1 MEKRMKNFSWAVAV
15 FLLSLLLV
23 VSIGCDN
30 TKSSESGGGGNTG
43 VGSVTLSILT
53 DTLRFLPGDSASTT
67 ITVIVSDQQGNVME
81 GQRVA
86 LSLSNPQLGYIEFLD
101 TELRDTTNAQGRVD
115 LLFTAIGTP
124 GDNQFTATVGSYSA
138 NRTLVIR
145 EQEVLVGSLTLTVTP
160 ENLQAAVG
168 QEAVA
173 DVKVVVKDNAGVAI
187 PNLSIPIS
195 CTLGRLAPLPVSNDS
210 GIARTKWFSNDE
222 FGWAYITAR
231 AGSLPNLIKQDSV
244 LVTELEVR
252 FGTLTVDS
260 DVHEIRADGCVTK
273 ANITA
278 TLKDAYGAAVVGD
291 TIRFGAP
298 GLIGSIEPFAKT
310 DSVGKARL
318 TFCEQNI
325 PNEEGSDSAMV
336 VARYALWGLADTVRI
351 WVNPAEPVGHVEISV
366 GSVIGT
372 AGVDSIEILLDAR
385 YESGAPVEGHYAHF
399 TSFPCGEFTSDSM
412 RIVGG
417 NLETP
422 VKYIMCQT
430 IPSGA
435 DVPWIE
441 ASVQGFISN
450 RIVFDP
456 QPGRASRVVLEA
468 PLTAEVNVPITI
480 TAVVQDTFNN
490 YVEDGQLVLFESDL
504 GSIGSISQTVG
515 GFATTN
521 FNPGTQAGQAQIKAI
536 AGVAVDSTVIDI
548 GSDLPNSIYLTV
560 SEPSLEASGTGGIE
574 WTQLQA
580 TVLDANGN
588 EVEDGTWV
596 RFEILASP
604 GGGVNINDHGT
615 LDSTQTAN
623 GTAVAT
629 LNAGV
634 TPGPILIRACVDG
647 LVIIDEVPTIVP
659 ICVQHPGISIVAGPP
674 ANVFI
679 YPNEIGVDG
688 GGAAWDL
695 EVSALVVDLQQNPVR
710 CGVSVFFDVF
720 PPSTAE
726 ILSRNVVTCNEDM
739 NGDSADGVAYTILR
753 YLSPQTFNTITLKAR
768 TANNVRDSIQFELP
782 LQQGILDLYCAPGA
796 WHFVQQGDPCN
807 IECIAT
813 VQDDHDVLIN
823 GAYVYFTAQRGLL
836 FPFSSPNSTPD
847 DGLAENFAFTGPPN
861 PTGQA
866 ILWLNSPDQYI
877 FPSPDIPEISGE
889 VRAEV
894 VGYNSAADAQV
905 INFRH

>member
-1 MEKRMKNFSWAVAV
+1 MKNFSWASAV

-30 TKSSESGGGGNTG
+30 TKSGTGGTTDNSG
-43 VGSVTLSILT
+43 VGLVTLSILT

-86 LSLSNPQLGYIEFLD
+86 LSLSNPQLGFIEFLD

-124 GDNQFTATVGSYSA
+124 GDNDFTATVGNVTA
-138 NRTLVIR
+138 TRHLAIR
-145 EQEVLVGSLTLTVTP
+145 EQSVLVGSLTLTVTP
-160 ENLQAAVG
+160 KRLQAAVG
-168 QEAVA
+168 QEAVS
-173 DVKVVVKDNAGVAI
+173 DVKVVVADNQGVAI
-187 PNLSIPIS
+187 PNLSVPVS
-195 CTLGRLAPLPVSNDS
+195 CTMGRLAPLPATNDS
-210 GIARTKWFSNDE
+210 GIARTKWFSNDQ
-222 FGWAYITAR
+222 FGEAIITAR
-231 AGSLPNLIKQDSV
+231 AGTLEHLIKHDTVFVEQ
-244 LVTELEVR
+244 LPYLN
-252 FGTLTVDS
+252 GTLTVDT
-260 DVHEIRADGCVTK
+260 DVLTIRADGCVTK

-278 TLKDAYGAAVVGD
+278 TLKDAFGAAMVND

-298 GLIGSIEPFAKT
+298 GLIGSIEPYALT
-310 DSVGKARL
+310 DSVGKATL

-336 VARYALWGLADTVRI
+336 VARYAPWGLADTVRI
-351 WVNPAEPVGHVEISV
+351 WVYEAEPVGHVEISV

-372 AGVDSIEILLDAR
+372 AGIDSVEILLDAR
-385 YESGAPVEGHYAHF
+385 YASGAPVMGHYAHF
-399 TSFPCGEFTSDSM
+399 TSFPCGEFTADSM
-412 RIVGG
+412 RVVGG

-422 VKYIMCQT
+422 VMYIMCKT
-430 IPSGA
+430 IPAGV

-441 ASVQGFISN
+441 ASIQGVLSN
-450 RIVFDP
+450 RIILDP
-456 QPGRASRVVLEA
+456 QPGRASRIVLEA
-468 PLTAEVNVPITI
+468 PLTAEVNTPITI

-515 GFATTN
+515 GFANTN

-536 AGVAVDSTVIDI
+536 AGVAVDSTVISI

-560 SEPSLEASGTGGIE
+560 SEPSLEAAGTGGIE

-604 GGGVNINDHGT
+604 GGGININDHGN

-629 LNAGV
+629 LNSGQ
-634 TPGPILIRACVDG
+634 TPGPVLIRACVDG
-647 LVIIDEVPTIVP
+647 VVVWPDSIQIVP
-659 ICVQHPGISIVAGPP
+659 ICVQHGGITIVAGPP

-679 YPNEIGVDG
+679 YPTELAVDG

-695 EVSALVVDLQQNPVR
+695 EVSALVVDEQQNPVR

-726 ILSRNVVTCNEDM
+726 ILSRNVVTCNQDI
-739 NGDSADGVAYTILR
+739 NSDSADGVAYTILR

-782 LQQGILDLYCAPGA
+782 LQGGILDLNCAPGA
-796 WHFVQQGDPCN
+796 WHFVQQGNPCN
-807 IECIAT
+807 IQCTAT
-813 VQDDHDVLIN
+813 VQDEHDVLIN
-823 GAYVYFTAQRGLL
+823 GAYVYYTAQRGLL
-836 FPFSSPNSTPD
+836 FPFSSPTSTPNPN
-847 DGLAENFAFTGPPN
+847 LATSYAFTGPPN
-861 PTGQA
+861 PSGQA
-866 ILWLNSPDQYI
+866 ILWLNSPDEFI

-889 VRAEV
+889 VSAEV
-894 VGYNSAADAQV
+894 VGYSVASDAQN